1 MTEAANRS
9 AYASTSTVAPAVVV
23 VVVVVMM
30 AEEENIFQPDRV
42 RVRQKERINAD
53 SSLALI

>member
-9 AYASTSTVAPAVVV
+9 AYASTSTVAPAA

-42 RVRQKERINAD
+42 GVRQKERINAD
-53 SSLALI
+53 RSCALI

>member
-9 AYASTSTVAPAVVV
+9 AYASTSTVAPAVV

-53 SSLALI
+53 SSWALI

>member
-9 AYASTSTVAPAVVV
+9 AYASTSTVAPAV

-53 SSLALI
+53 SSWALI

>member
-9 AYASTSTVAPAVVV
+9 AYASTSTVVLVVLV
-23 VVVVVMM
+23 VKMV
-30 AEEENIFQPDRV
+30 EEGSIFQPDRV

-53 SSLALI
+53 SSWALI